1 MSTLAQCPPDVPRS
15 RACVALGLAR
25 TGTYPRPSRRADR
38 PKKGQ
43 PRALSGD
50 ERREVLAVFHDEAN
64 ADKSPRQ
71 ICAEAQTEGRLL
83 PSIST
88 CYRILA
94 DEGESGERR
103 NQRPPQ
109 RHAMPSLTAD
119 APNQVWCWDITKLP
133 TLSRGWFL
141 NLYLILDL
149 YSRFVVGWMISR
161 KENAG
166 LAKHLF
172 GQTLKAHGVA
182 PSSLVVHQDRGAP
195 MTAHSFRE
203 LLESFGAQ
211 ASYSRPRVS
220 NDNAFSEACF
230 KTLKYAPRYPGRF
243 VDRDDAVAWVREFI
257 EDYQQRPHGGLNHF
271 TPEDVYR
278 GRTGPILAARQATQ
292 DAYYAEHPNRFVH
305 GPPRVKGPPRA
316 VCLNP
321 LNPLPADQ
329 LLDDPS
335 ARRPCPEP
343 VELARVE
350 ILT

>member
-1 MSTLAQCPPDVPRS
+1 MSALAECPPDLPRS
-15 RACVALGLAR
+15 RACAVLGLAR
-25 TGTYPRPSRRADR
+25 TGTYPRPPRRADR
-38 PKKGQ
+38 PKRGQ
-43 PRALSGD
+43 PRAMTAE
-50 ERREVLAVFHDEAN
+50 ERKTVLQLFHDEAN
-64 ADKSPRQ
+64 VDVTPRQ
-71 ICAEAQTEGRLL
+71 LCAQALSEGRML
-83 PSIST
+83 PSVST

-94 DEGESGERR
+94 AEGESGERR

-133 TLSRGWFL
+133 TTARGWFL

-172 GQTLKAHGVA
+172 SHTLKAHGVA

-195 MTAHSFRE
+195 MTAHTFRE
-203 LLESFGAQ
+203 LLEIFGAQ

-230 KTLKYAPRYPGRF
+230 KTLKYAPSYPGRF
-243 VDRDDAVAWVREFI
+243 AGRDDAVAWVRDFVS
-257 EDYQQRPHGGLNHF
+257 DYHQRPHGGLNYF
-271 TPEDVYR
+271 TPMDVYR
-278 GRTGPILAARQATQ
+278 GCTAPILETRQATL
-292 DAYYAEHPNRFVH
+292 DAYYAKHPNRFVH
-305 GPPRVKGPPRA
+305 GPPKAKGPPLA
-316 VCLNP
+316 VSLNP
-321 LNPLPADQ
+321 LNPLPGDQ
-329 LLDDPS
+329 LLTDPA

-343 VELARVE
+343 VELASVE
-350 ILT
+350 IVT